1 MKKKDYYKLLI
12 FIKNA
17 EKIRNKIP
25 LEQQAMFDKNLDV
38 ARQELKRIKG
48 C

>member
-1 MKKKDYYKLLI
+1 MKKKEYYKLLI

-17 EKIRNKIP
+17 EKIRHKIP
-25 LEQQAMFDKNLDV
+25 KEQQSMFDKNLDI
-38 ARQELKRIKG
+38 ARQELSKFSG